1 MMTTD
6 PAQFFYTEAQFFR
19 FQDKEISSLHA
30 STTFQSSIPARYPKG
45 RDFPRCEYTQPLPE
59 SKLVKLDQVLPV
71 VLPGVPTHGLV
82 ATTHDVYAWVANQGY
97 WSGLLLPKRFEL
109 RQQIVAVCVKE
120 VTLDGRL
127 GTHRRA
133 DSVGSVLNR
142 GEVGSKWRHR
152 GITGQMSAPGSP
164 RILPQGTTTTNIIGN
179 PTGGGVDRG
188 TRAWHRKRLVVI
200 LTVMELSADPDHPQ
214 STYALHVYGTRTES
228 DCLENTLMAAM
239 ADEQV
244 IPLTFCPSRV
254 VVDTRWDSA
263 GRLFCL
269 VSGLQGELEVL
280 YLDTQLGLTQSG
292 LTSTVKPRIIQPVL
306 DYLQSQG
313 AAGWVSFAFYTD
325 SSHSLCA
332 IGDTDENLYLAHVT
346 HNNTDDKVEGSPTG
360 KLDWRMTKI
369 RLFNLVTSLR
379 FFQAPLSQSLTQ
391 STGEPLISIPW
402 HLLVTCANEAALVI
416 PEITSDSPASPRV
429 LPESHLY
436 DSVTTA
442 IAFDVNYDGQLEL
455 VTGSYGQM
463 LLIYGK
469 GPDDQLYKVQWKHQ
483 FPFPIYAIY
492 LHDVNLDG
500 VEELIVVT
508 MRGIHILQPNLA
520 YLRAVILDKFTRRR
534 RSTGTDD

>member
-1 MMTTD
+1 MTVD
-6 PAQFFYTEAQFFR
+6 PAQFFYTEAQFLN
-19 FQDKEISSLHA
+19 FQDKEISSLHT
-30 STTFQSSIPARYPKG
+30 STTFQSSIPARYPKR
-45 RDFPRCEYTQPLPE
+45 RDFPRSEYTQALPE

-71 VLPGVPTHGLV
+71 VLPEVPTHGLV
-82 ATTHDVYAWVANQGY
+82 ATTHDAYAWVANQGY
-97 WSGLLLPKRFEL
+97 WSSLLLPKRFEL
-109 RQQIVAVCVKE
+109 RQQIVGVCVKE
-120 VTLDGRL
+120 VTLEGRPAA
-127 GTHRRA
+127 HRRA
-133 DSVGSVLNR
+133 DSAGSVLSS
-142 GEVGSKWRHR
+142 GEVGPKWRRR
-152 GITGQMSAPGSP
+152 GIGGQMSAPGSP
-164 RILPQGTTTTNIIGN
+164 RILPQGLTTTATSNSMGSG
-179 PTGGGVDRG
+179 TDRG
-188 TRAWHRKRLVVI
+188 PRAWHRKRLVVI
-200 LTVMELSADPDHPQ
+200 FTVMELSADPDHPQ

-244 IPLTFCPSRV
+244 IPLTFCPSSV

-269 VSGLQGELEVL
+269 VSGLQGELDVL
-280 YLDTQLGLTQSG
+280 YLDTQLSLTRSG
-292 LTSTVKPRIIQPVL
+292 PTSAVKPRIIQPVL
-306 DYLQSQG
+306 DYLQSQH

-346 HNNTDDKVEGSPTG
+346 HNSVDGFPGSPTT
-360 KLDWRMTKI
+360 KLDWQMTKI

-379 FFQAPLSQSLTQ
+379 FFQDPPSQNSAQ
-391 STGEPLISIPW
+391 STDKPRIQTPW
-402 HLLVTCANEAALVI
+402 QLLVTCANEAALVI
-416 PEITSDSPASPRV
+416 PDVASGTLASPRV

-469 GPDDQLYKVQWKHQ
+469 GSDDQEYKVRWKHQ

-500 VEELIVVT
+500 VEELVVVT
-508 MRGIHILQPNLA
+508 MRGVHILQPNLA
-520 YLRAVILDKFTRRR
+520 YLRAVILDKLARTRP
-534 RSTGTDD
+534 SDD